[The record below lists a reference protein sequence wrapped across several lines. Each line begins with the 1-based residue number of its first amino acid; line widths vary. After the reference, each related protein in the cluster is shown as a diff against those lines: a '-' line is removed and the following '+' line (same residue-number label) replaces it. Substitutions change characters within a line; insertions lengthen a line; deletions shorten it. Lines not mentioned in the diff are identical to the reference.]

1 MKTTE
6 LIKKANREIKNI
18 KTELRSEEICFY
30 EEDQEKPFYKYP
42 TWGKTR
48 GSGTANFIYLNGD
61 TIDSIYMLHIFK
73 LLDLLDEY
81 IETDLED
88 REEEK
93 KYYVKL
99 PKVTRDRKAIYL
111 LKQSSSCVNP
121 ITVDWSDENYIK
133 SGDETYR
140 FTEKEIKEID
150 ERYWPF
156 AEEVK

>member
-1 MKTTE
+1 MKTAE

-18 KTELRSEEICFY
+18 KTVLEEEHICFY
-30 EEDQEKPFYKYP
+30 EYDQEKPFYKYP

-88 REEEK
+88 RKEEK
-93 KYYVKL
+93 KYWVIL
-99 PKVTRDRKAIYL
+99 PMGQNQNKYMYKESVG
-111 LKQSSSCVNP
+111 SG
-121 ITVDWSDENYIK
+121 VDFFRFYERSALEKSDCN
-133 SGDETYR
+133 R
-140 FTEKEIKEID
+140 FTEKEIEEID
-150 ERYWPF
+150 KKYMAF
-156 AEEVK
+156 AEEAY